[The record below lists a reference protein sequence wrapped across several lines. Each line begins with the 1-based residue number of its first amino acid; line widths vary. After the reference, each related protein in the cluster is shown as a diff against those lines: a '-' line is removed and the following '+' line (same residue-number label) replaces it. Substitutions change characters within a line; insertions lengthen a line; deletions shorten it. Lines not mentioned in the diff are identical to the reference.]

1 MVGLDAR
8 VGRRGQIPELPGGF
22 LPRTA
27 GNLQLERRSDNVFAR
42 KCLVPS
48 VATGAHFARMFL
60 DRRALGL
67 RPAKRRSALGL
78 LVPLLGMGIGAGLPL
93 LSSGCAGRYDVNEV
107 LRYLVERR
115 GLDTGENTV
124 TVRLSNQT
132 AGYDERVTLRIDGLT
147 SVFECPADEM
157 VCDYILVEI
166 PDLIEVIEE
175 QRYDEDGGFAGGRI
189 LEGQPG
195 FTLDKTQYRPGSI
208 IVLQM
213 GVESARVRVL

>member
-22 LPRTA
+22 LPRTV

-42 KCLVPS
+42 KCL
-48 VATGAHFARMFL
+48 
-60 DRRALGL
+60 
-67 RPAKRRSALGL
+67 GL
-78 LVPLLGMGIGAGLPL
+78 LVPLLVMGIGAGLLL

-115 GLDTGENTV
+115 GLDTGETTV